1 MYTCSNIDFSCSVND
16 TYDKPIDIIDSS
28 IMITP
33 ELLNKTNKYNKIFS
47 IKNDLLKY
55 LNNDTFEIDNILRL
69 ENNEDKEVI
78 NNISNAKSYISPTLT
93 EMINIYDKFKN
104 EFTKK
109 QDELYIIEKKLK
121 KNIENNDKDIKII
134 ESLLDKTCLLSK
146 NYIKEGDK
154 NDTLIDKMIE
164 LSECIKDNNKIY
176 EIKNKYIKSRKE
188 IIEYMEIIKYINNYN
203 LGNTCSVCLTNKVD
217 TYYNPCGH
225 TLCSVCSDKFQ
236 NMAKVREVYYKC
248 FICREDIIDIRKL
261 YFQ

>member
-78 NNISNAKSYISPTLT
+78 NNISNTKSCISPILK
-93 EMINIYDKFKN
+93 EMIDIYEKFKN
-104 EFTKK
+104 EFIIK
-109 QDELYIIEKKLK
+109 QDELYIIENELK
-121 KNIENNDKDIKII
+121 KSIENNEKDIKIV
-134 ESLLDKTCLLSK
+134 ESLLDKTCILSK
-146 NYIKEGDK
+146 KYIEEGDK
-154 NDTLIDKMIE
+154 NDILIDKMIE
-164 LSECIKDNNKIY
+164 LSEYIKDNNKIY

-203 LGNTCSVCLTNKVD
+203 LGNTCSICLTNKID
-217 TYYNPCGH
+217 SYYNPCGH
-225 TLCSVCSDKFQ
+225 TLCSECSDKRKPH
-236 NMAKVREVYYKC
+236 AGVYYKC